1 LVKKTDRELFY
12 GEEMSDAKP
21 VRCQKCGK
29 PLGYVTV
36 LAKGLTSLPQPLQ
49 DVKLVA
55 ICMECFQ
62 KKK

>member
-1 LVKKTDRELFY
+1 LFY
-12 GEEMSDAKP
+12 GEEMSDAQP
-21 VRCQKCGK
+21 VRCQKCGR

-36 LAKGLTSLPQPLQ
+36 LAKGITSLVQPLQ

-55 ICMECFQ
+55 ICMEYSQ

>member
-1 LVKKTDRELFY
+1 
-12 GEEMSDAKP
+12 MNDAKP

-36 LAKGLTSLPQPLQ
+36 VAKGVTSLPLSFR

-55 ICMECFQ
+55 ICMDCSQ
-62 KKK
+62 KK